1 LRRSV
6 VASLK
11 EFLKEQAENLRIQ
24 EPERAK
30 KRDEWVA
37 AVSRLCSQIRGW
49 LSQADPDG
57 EILEIKDRH
66 YEIREE
72 GIGTYTV
79 SGISISLGPRHVD
92 VVPVARNV
100 VGPLSTTGVI
110 YVPRAYGRVDLSN
123 GLEKF
128 MLFRVEKQPED
139 RWTLVGQ
146 DRPQMERLD
155 QSTFEAAF
163 QSLLE

>member
-1 LRRSV
+1 

-11 EFLKEQAENLRIQ
+11 EFLKEQAENLRTQ

-37 AVSRLCSQIRGW
+37 AVDRLCNRIKEW
-49 LSQADPDG
+49 LDQADP
-57 EILEIKDRH
+57 EKVLTVQDRP

-72 GIGTYTV
+72 GIGTYKV

-92 VVPVARNV
+92 VEPVARNV
-100 VGPLSTTGVI
+100 MGPLSTTGVI
-110 YVPRAYGRVDLSN
+110 YVSRAYGRVDLSN

-128 MLFRVEKQPED
+128 MVFRVEKEPED
-139 RWTLVGQ
+139 RWSIIGQ
-146 DRPQMERLD
+146 DRPLMELLD
-155 QSTFEAAF
+155 QSTFEAAL

>member
-1 LRRSV
+1 V
-6 VASLK
+6 TSLK
-11 EFLKEQAENLRIQ
+11 EFLKEQAENLRTQ

-37 AVSRLCSQIRGW
+37 AVDRLCNQIKEW
-49 LSQADPDG
+49 LDQADA
-57 EILEIKDRH
+57 EKILTVQGRSH
-66 YEIREE
+66 EIREE
-72 GIGTYTV
+72 GIGSYTV

-128 MLFRVEKQPED
+128 MLFRVEREPED
-139 RWTLVGQ
+139 RWSIVGQ
-146 DRPQMERLD
+146 DRPQMDRLD

>member
-1 LRRSV
+1 M
-6 VASLK
+6 ASLK
-11 EFLKEQAENLRIQ
+11 EFLKEQAENLRTQ

-37 AVSRLCSQIRGW
+37 AVDRLCNQIKEW
-49 LSQADPDG
+49 LAQADAEKVLTVQG
-57 EILEIKDRH
+57 RS
-66 YEIREE
+66 YERREE
-72 GIGTYTV
+72 GIGSYTV

-92 VVPVARNV
+92 VVPVARKV

-128 MLFRVEKQPED
+128 MLFRVEREPED
-139 RWTLVGQ
+139 RWSIVGQ

>member
-1 LRRSV
+1 MHT
-6 VASLK
+6 
-11 EFLKEQAENLRIQ
+11 Q

-37 AVSRLCSQIRGW
+37 AVNRLCNQIKEW
-49 LSQADPDG
+49 LAKADPDK
-57 EILEIKDRH
+57 ILTVQGRS

-72 GIGTYTV
+72 GIGSYTV

-110 YVPRAYGRVDLSN
+110 YVPRAYGRV
-123 GLEKF
+123 
-128 MLFRVEKQPED
+128 RPEQ
-139 RWTLVGQ
+139 WT
-146 DRPQMERLD
+146 
-155 QSTFEAAF
+155 
-163 QSLLE
+163 